1 MGRLKIAKKGLTL
14 SEQAYEIIKDA
25 IIKNQFKSGQI
36 LAEQPLAE
44 KLNISRTPIKSALN
58 RLVYENIAEVNDS
71 NNIVVSNITEDEV
84 REITDIRKL
93 LECFSVRLLEN
104 KMTKSK
110 LKCLNNLIA
119 KHEEAIRTGNI
130 EDVLECD
137 FCFHIKLA
145 ELTGNKFLFST
156 VESAN
161 TNIKRFLILSGTLEK
176 YSSLAIEEHKTV
188 YEALIN
194 GKYEEAAQAL
204 ELHLTNVNKRMLKK

>member
-58 RLVYENIAEVNDS
+58 RLVYENIAEVNES

-119 KHEEAIRTGNI
+119 KHEEAIR
-130 EDVLECD
+130 V
-137 FCFHIKLA
+137 CFL
-145 ELTGNKFLFST
+145 
-156 VESAN
+156 
-161 TNIKRFLILSGTLEK
+161 LSYK
-176 YSSLAIEEHKTV
+176 ACRIDWK
-188 YEALIN
+188 
-194 GKYEEAAQAL
+194 
-204 ELHLTNVNKRMLKK
+204 